1 MQQPKHIL
9 AIRFSAMGDV
19 AMTVPVIK
27 NVLQQNPALQ
37 ITVVSNAFFKPLFQN
52 IDRCHF
58 YGANLKAQHKGV
70 AGMYRLYKE
79 LQATSKFDV
88 IADLHSVLRSSTL
101 KLFFKFSNIPTAT
114 IDKGRSEKKALTRKE
129 DKICKPLMP
138 MHERYADVFRSLGIS
153 VMLNNQAPFPK
164 NQTIPQE
171 VKDIFSSYKKIIGIA
186 PFAQYEEKMYPLKK
200 TKLVVQKL
208 AAENNLVLLFGGAKN
223 EAAILQQWAIEI
235 PNVHN
240 MAGKFSFTQELAII
254 SNLTTMVSMDSANM
268 HLASLFGVPVVSIWG
283 ATHPFAGFN
292 GWAQQNENVVQA
304 QLYCRPCSVFGNK
317 PCYRGDHACMQM
329 VTNQMIIEK
338 VTNTEATN
346 S

>member
-37 ITVVSNAFFKPLFQN
+37 ITVVSNSFLKPLFQN

-58 YGANLKAQHKGV
+58 YGASLKEQHKGV

-79 LQATSKFDV
+79 LKATSKFDA
-88 IADLHSVLRSSTL
+88 IADLHSVLRSSIL
-101 KLFFKFSNIPTAT
+101 KLFFRYSNVPTAT
-114 IDKGRSEKKALTRKE
+114 INKGRAEKKALTRK
-129 DKICKPLMP
+129 DHKVFNPLIP
-138 MHERYADVFRSLGIS
+138 MYERYADVFQKLGINII
-153 VMLNNQAPFPK
+153 LNNQAPFPK
-164 NQTIPQE
+164 NQIIPE
-171 VKDIFSSYKKIIGIA
+171 EIKNIFSSYKKIIGIA
-186 PFAQYEEKMYPLKK
+186 PFAQYEEKMYPLKE
-200 TKLVVQKL
+200 TKVVVQQL

-223 EAAILQQWAIEI
+223 EAAILQQWCAEI

-240 MAGKFSFTQELAII
+240 MAGKFSFAQELAII

-292 GWAQQNENVVQA
+292 GWAQQQKNIVQA

-329 VTNQMIIEK
+329 ITPQMVIEK
-338 VTNTEATN
+338 VVA

>member
-37 ITVVSNAFFKPLFQN
+37 ITVVSNAFLKPLFQN
-52 IDRCHF
+52 IDRCYF
-58 YGANLKAQHKGV
+58 YGVNLKAQHKGV
-70 AGMYRLYKE
+70 PGMYRLYKE
-79 LQATSKFDV
+79 LKEISKFDA
-88 IADLHSVLRSSTL
+88 IADLHSVLRSSAL
-101 KLFFKFSNIPTAT
+101 KLFFTFSNIPTAT
-114 IDKGRSEKKALTRKE
+114 IDKGRAEKKALTSKE
-129 DKICKPLMP
+129 DKVFKPLKP
-138 MHERYADVFRSLGIS
+138 MHERYADVFRSLDIS
-153 VMLNNQAPFPK
+153 VILNNQAPFPK

-171 VKDIFSSYKKIIGIA
+171 AKNTFSSYKKIIGIA

-200 TKLVVQKL
+200 TKSVVQKL

-223 EAAILQQWAIEI
+223 EAAILQQWSNEI

-254 SNLTTMVSMDSANM
+254 SNLTAMVSMDSANM
-268 HLASLFGVPVVSIWG
+268 HLASLFGVPVISIWG

-292 GWAQQNENVVQA
+292 GWAQQNENIVQA

-317 PCYRGDHACMQM
+317 PCYRGDHACMHMVTPQM
-329 VTNQMIIEK
+329 VIEK
-338 VTNTEATN
+338 VTKAQATN

>member
-1 MQQPKHIL
+1 
-9 AIRFSAMGDV
+9 
-19 AMTVPVIK
+19 
-27 NVLQQNPALQ
+27 
-37 ITVVSNAFFKPLFQN
+37 
-52 IDRCHF
+52 
-58 YGANLKAQHKGV
+58 
-70 AGMYRLYKE
+70 
-79 LQATSKFDV
+79 
-88 IADLHSVLRSSTL
+88 
-101 KLFFKFSNIPTAT
+101 
-114 IDKGRSEKKALTRKE
+114 
-129 DKICKPLMP
+129 

-153 VMLNNQAPFPK
+153 VILNNQAPFPK

-171 VKDIFSSYKKIIGIA
+171 VKDTFSSYKKIIGIA

-208 AAENNLVLLFGGAKN
+208 AAENNLVLLFGGATN
-223 EAAILQQWAIEI
+223 EAAILQQWSIEI

-292 GWAQQNENVVQA
+292 GWAQQNENVEQA